1 MDHGNLTSNKHHLPK
16 SIPPLSAV
24 SKAIPSAFH
33 GGGEG
38 PILLDNLRCNG
49 DEESLKDCTHD
60 GVGEYSCSRS
70 EIASV
75 VCLNGEHCVD
85 VL

>member
-1 MDHGNLTSNKHHLPK
+1 MHSTNPPTSVSLLH
-16 SIPPLSAV
+16 AV
-24 SKAIPSAFH
+24 PKAIPSSLH

-49 DEESLKDCTHD
+49 NEESLKDCTHD
-60 GVGEYSCSRS
+60 GVGVYSCSRS

-75 VCLNGEHCVD
+75 VCLNGKH
-85 VL
+85 